1 VARILNTA
9 GSARLL
15 AVEAAILVALLMSL
29 GAGASMVLGPNGVR
43 AVDFEPHWP
52 IVGASQ
58 YEMSVQ
64 TQLAAEA
71 AVSVPDAPT
80 WRDTEDGTVDARTGG
95 RPVELTGPFLG
106 QVGFPEPTTV
116 QRLLWLSWRV
126 SFPLLAAGA
135 LCLVLLIVR
144 SVRDADPF
152 TATNARRLRQL
163 AALVGLGGSLVSV
176 LGAVLR
182 RWLLDNSGAGNIVA
196 RDWSVSWLPLLIG
209 LLLAVLAQ
217 VWSRGVEIRDELE
230 DVV

>member
-1 VARILNTA
+1 MARTPNTA
-9 GSARLL
+9 GRARLL

-29 GAGASMVLGPNGVR
+29 GAGASMVLGPNGARV
-43 AVDFEPHWP
+43 VDFEPRWP

-58 YEMSVQ
+58 FEMSVQ
-64 TQLAAEA
+64 TQLAVEA

-80 WRDTEDGTVDARTGG
+80 WRDTEFGTVDARTGG

-106 QVGFPEPTTV
+106 QVGFPDPTAA

-135 LCLVLLIVR
+135 LWLVLLIVR

-152 TATNARRLRQL
+152 TATNARRLRLL
-163 AALVGLGGSLVSV
+163 AALVGVGGSLVSV
-176 LGAVLR
+176 LGAILR

-196 RDWSVSWLPLLIG
+196 RDWSVSWLPLLVG
-209 LLLAVLAQ
+209 LLLAVVAQ